1 MEVFVKFSKIDI
13 SILKLLINHE
23 TLSLEQ
29 ISFFLNISIVTARI
43 SIKNINNFLKVY
55 DLGKI
60 SKSNKNYLLYLTK
73 DSFNFPDENIE
84 IILSSEERISY
95 IIILLIFE
103 KKVNL
108 NSLTDI
114 FNVSRNTLNNDLLQ
128 IKKFLKKS
136 NLSLKSISWQGI
148 LLKGKIEDIKNF
160 SINYLIKILIKKE
173 FNEIVWTLYGK
184 FLNPFVKKYFDTFVT
199 PKLPLNLKLLQQ
211 KIIIS
216 LNLELGVYLYKKIE
230 CILIY
235 HFIFYSDIIEN
246 FYLNLEIF
254 PEALKERFNNLHD
267 ILITV
272 DEFKNFDL
280 KVFQSLVS
288 SLLTLTDEY
297 IYNTYKPLTKPI
309 SDRVEEIYNVT
320 LNKNELTLLAQILY
334 NAYFKYDFSII
345 TYSNYFITDYDIPKS
360 VINDIRYTLKKKK
373 ITFLE
378 EDYYTLA
385 IYLYD
390 TICTKYKTLNID
402 VRFLIIDSSF
412 KNWLGH
418 ELKKEFLKHLS
429 FLKIDILS
437 IFNLSVLDNS
447 LIEKYD
453 YILFT
458 NYVDKKTL
466 LNKNPNLKDK
476 VYYVKYN
483 DFFEINNLWGQLF
496 FGPGGE
502 ASLPFIK
509 KKFNKCLP

>member
-1 MEVFVKFSKIDI
+1 MKFSKIDI

-136 NLSLKSISWQGI
+136 NLSLKSVSWQGI

-211 KIIIS
+211 K
-216 LNLELGVYLYKKIE
+216 L
-230 CILIY
+230 
-235 HFIFYSDIIEN
+235 
-246 FYLNLEIF
+246 
-254 PEALKERFNNLHD
+254 
-267 ILITV
+267 
-272 DEFKNFDL
+272 
-280 KVFQSLVS
+280 
-288 SLLTLTDEY
+288 
-297 IYNTYKPLTKPI
+297 
-309 SDRVEEIYNVT
+309 
-320 LNKNELTLLAQILY
+320 
-334 NAYFKYDFSII
+334 
-345 TYSNYFITDYDIPKS
+345 
-360 VINDIRYTLKKKK
+360 
-373 ITFLE
+373 
-378 EDYYTLA
+378 
-385 IYLYD
+385 
-390 TICTKYKTLNID
+390 
-402 VRFLIIDSSF
+402 
-412 KNWLGH
+412 
-418 ELKKEFLKHLS
+418 
-429 FLKIDILS
+429 
-437 IFNLSVLDNS
+437 
-447 LIEKYD
+447 
-453 YILFT
+453 
-458 NYVDKKTL
+458 
-466 LNKNPNLKDK
+466 
-476 VYYVKYN
+476 
-483 DFFEINNLWGQLF
+483 
-496 FGPGGE
+496 
-502 ASLPFIK
+502 
-509 KKFNKCLP
+509 